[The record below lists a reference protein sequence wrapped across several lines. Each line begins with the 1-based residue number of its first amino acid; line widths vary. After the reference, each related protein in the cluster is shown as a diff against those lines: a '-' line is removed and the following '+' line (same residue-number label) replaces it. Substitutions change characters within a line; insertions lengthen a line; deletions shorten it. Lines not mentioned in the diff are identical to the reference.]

1 MAFARVTLALKLL
14 LIEQTKMGNPMLVVV
29 AENRLNSNT
38 SARRQHGFTMI
49 ELMVTV
55 AVLAIVLTVAV
66 PSFANLVNGNRLNAQ
81 ANLLLAAIE
90 YAKTEAVKANATI
103 TFCHSADGTSCSAAP
118 AGGWNGWLIG
128 TAAAPSG
135 IVAGSVLRAGT
146 LESPQLVILASDT
159 LTDSDDEIRV
169 TPQGLLR
176 TANRLPMVATL
187 RVCHPT
193 SSINPNSRN
202 LRIRSGGQLSVISEQ
217 NAGCPAP

>member
-1 MAFARVTLALKLL
+1 MA
-14 LIEQTKMGNPMLVVV
+14 LVV
-29 AENRLNSNT
+29 ADNRQT
-38 SARRQHGFTMI
+38 PRPPTCRQRGFTLI

-55 AVLAIVLTVAV
+55 AVLAIVLTVAI

-90 YAKTEAVKANATI
+90 YAKTEAVKTNATV
-103 TFCHSADGTSCSAAP
+103 TFCHSANGSSCSAAP
-118 AGGWNGWLIG
+118 AAGWQGWLVG
-128 TAAAPSG
+128 LAANPAG
-135 IVAGSVLRAGT
+135 IEPGSVMRSGT
-146 LESPQLVILASDT
+146 LESAQLVILASES
-159 LTDSDDEIRV
+159 LSDADDQIRI

-176 TANRLPMVATL
+176 TGNRLPLQATL

-202 LRIRSGGQLSVISEQ
+202 VRIRSGGQLAVISEQ

>member
-1 MAFARVTLALKLL
+1 MA
-14 LIEQTKMGNPMLVVV
+14 LVV
-29 AENRLNSNT
+29 ADL
-38 SARRQHGFTMI
+38 RQNPRPPACRQCGFTLI

-90 YAKTEAVKANATI
+90 YAKTEAVKTNATV
-103 TFCHSADGTSCSAAP
+103 TFCHSADGNSCSAAP
-118 AGGWNGWLIG
+118 AAGWQGWVVGL
-128 TAAAPSG
+128 AANPSG
-135 IVAGSVLRAGT
+135 IEPDSVLREGT
-146 LESPQLVILASDT
+146 LESPQLVILASESLADAE
-159 LTDSDDEIRV
+159 DQIRI

-176 TANRLPMVATL
+176 TGNRLPLQATL

-202 LRIRSGGQLSVISEQ
+202 VRIRSGGQIAVISEQ